1 MTLITIDNDT
11 WRIGVLPET
20 GASLAFGR
28 LKRGGAWVDL
38 LRPTAEEDYG
48 NPSRCASFPLIPWS
62 NRIRAA
68 KFTFRGQ
75 DYQLAVT
82 AQDGT
87 AIHGVARRL
96 PWQVADTDPQHVRL
110 TLDSRDHEAVN
121 FPFQFSAA
129 LEYSL
134 NGSDFSITTTIRSQD
149 MREMPVGFGH
159 HPYFVR
165 AIDRSDQGPVG
176 AQVETTYAQVEAPYD
191 RQFILRGKL
200 ATEPSIPVTPNADYR
215 ALRTIEPEA
224 MDEEHDFLLTGR
236 QGERPTRLVYPAA
249 GIDVE
254 FHSEAIFAHAILFAP
269 RDLPFFAFEPVTN
282 INDGFNLFEQRL
294 DETGVFVLG
303 PGESRTGRM
312 WLRALR

>member
-1 MTLITIDNDT
+1 MTLITIENDT
-11 WRIGVLPET
+11 WQIGVLPET

-28 LKRGGAWVDL
+28 LKRGGAWIDL

-68 KFTFRGQ
+68 KFMFRGQ

-82 AQDGT
+82 SPDGT

-110 TLDSRDHEAVN
+110 TLDTRDHEAVN

-134 NGSDFSITTTIRSQD
+134 SGADFSLTTTIRSQD
-149 MREMPVGFGH
+149 PRDMPAGFGH

-165 AIDRSDQGPVG
+165 ALDLPDGG
-176 AQVETTYAQVEAPYD
+176 WDHAQIEAPYD
-191 RQFILRGKL
+191 RQFILRDKL
-200 ATEPSIPVTPNADYR
+200 AIEPSIPVMPSADYR
-215 ALRTIEPEA
+215 ALRTVEPEA

-236 QGERPTRLVYPAA
+236 QGERPTRLVYPEA

-282 INDGFNLFEQRL
+282 INDGLNLYEQGL
-294 DETGVFVLG
+294 GETGVFVLG
-303 PGESRTGRM
+303 PGESKTGRM